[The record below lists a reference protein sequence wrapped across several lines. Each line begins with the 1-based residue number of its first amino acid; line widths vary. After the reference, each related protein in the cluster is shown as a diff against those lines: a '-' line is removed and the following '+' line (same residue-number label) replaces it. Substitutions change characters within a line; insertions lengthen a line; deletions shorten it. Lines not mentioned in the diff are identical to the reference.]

1 MNAFE
6 KVVRFITEKMAW
18 VSMVAVVGC
27 VALVMTDVIRY
38 NLMHEPI
45 PGTHELVELIASV
58 IMSTSIAYVTFVK
71 GHVSVD
77 ILVDRFRPRTQAFF
91 DLVNSI
97 IALTFTAWLTVGVFI
112 MAMRNLSYGWVTGV
126 LQIPRAPFM
135 FLIGAT
141 LGLTCLVLVMYAIKA
156 VIELRKG
163 VGHGA

>member
-27 VALVMTDVIRY
+27 VALVMADVIRY
-38 NLMHEPI
+38 TLIHEPI

-58 IMSTSIAYVTFVK
+58 ILSTSIAYVTFVK

-77 ILVDRFRPRTQAFF
+77 ILVDRFRPRTQAFY

-97 IALTFTAWLTVGVFI
+97 ISLAFTAWLTVGMFS
-112 MAMRNLSYGWVTGV
+112 MAMRNHRLRLGDGGSANSQGAFYV
-126 LQIPRAPFM
+126 LDWRIAGTDMPGPCHVRDQGRD
-135 FLIGAT
+135 
-141 LGLTCLVLVMYAIKA
+141 
-156 VIELRKG
+156 
-163 VGHGA
+163 

>member
-6 KVVRFITEKMAW
+6 KVVRFTTEKMAW
-18 VSMVAVVGC
+18 ISMVAIVGC
-27 VALVMTDVIRY
+27 VALVMSDVTMY
-38 NLMHEPI
+38 NLIHEPI

-58 IMSTSIAYVTFVK
+58 ILSTSIAYVTFVK

-97 IALTFTAWLTVGVFI
+97 ISLAFTAWLTVGVFI
-112 MAMRNLSYGWVTGV
+112 MAMRNHSYGWVTGV

-135 FLIGAT
+135 FLIGAA
-141 LGLTCLVLVMYAIKA
+141 LGLTCLVLVMYGIKA
-156 VIELRKG
+156 VIEIRKG
-163 VGHGA
+163 DGHGA

>member
-6 KVVRFITEKMAW
+6 KVVQFITEKMAW

-38 NLMHEPI
+38 TLIHDPI

-97 IALTFTAWLTVGVFI
+97 IALAFTAWLTMGVFV

-141 LGLTCLVLVMYAIKA
+141 LGLACLVLVRDAIRA

-163 VGHGA
+163 DGHGA